1 MFAIMM
7 FLHGRHCSSSVFL
20 LVFNEYIDNLNS
32 DFISRLLSSSRIY
45 WYQIFLYCYTTMYW
59 KLTAMWWENGCL
71 LFVKTKTKEWDS
83 LESLFAQ
90 HNQILHKTVFCDC
103 LSQWFFDRTLL
114 NMLMIYMLLTSI
126 DVYFHPVFDYINPIG
141 ISKIKW
147 FLALVV
153 WWSHHRKK
161 PWAKLSFVIVYPS
174 GFLTVSHWICW
185 WFTRH

>member
-90 HNQILHKTVFCDC
+90 HNQILNKTVFCDC
-103 LSQWFFDRTLL
+103 LSQL
-114 NMLMIYMLLTSI
+114 
-126 DVYFHPVFDYINPIG
+126 VFWSYLIEYVDDLYATNINRRVFSSRIWLYQSNWHFKNKMVFG
-141 ISKIKW
+141 
-147 FLALVV
+147 FGGLVV
-153 WWSHHRKK
+153 T
-161 PWAKLSFVIVYPS
+161 P
-174 GFLTVSHWICW
+174 
-185 WFTRH
+185 